1 MTYPAPP
8 VPDPSAAGPFLYFQG
23 TAGGRMQLSALTVR
37 PAGAAPPRGRD
48 RQRAGTR
55 AVSSWHAT
63 TGRRSAMPSTCRG
76 RATPGTGVDGA
87 TYPVDPAV

>member
-37 PAGAAPPRGRD
+37 PAGAAPPVVETAEGRHPGRVVLACDD
-48 RQRAGTR
+48 RQ
-55 AVSSWHAT
+55 AVRHAFDLP
-63 TGRRSAMPSTCRG
+63 RSRDAWYR
-76 RATPGTGVDGA
+76 VDGA